1 MIHSHNDFLSFHPE
15 EQSLGSVGDDL
26 FLDLRY
32 RIMTADFGPGR
43 TLHVGELAKARG
55 VEEGLAASV
64 ARALHCHG
72 YVTNMGSGRFEVK
85 GWSDSEFVE
94 ALKRMRD
101 SQRST
106 AEKYSQQIS
115 DVDRQRLAAC
125 LDFRVS
131 STPGPDQIEAFY
143 IRWWMFFHCTL
154 HAYGMQSFRTL
165 TLTISPPY
173 LRRRLITS
181 LSADLLNATFEGLRR
196 LSAAFGEGASSRAA
210 ELVDAYMDRISP
222 VLIERNQM
230 YNRLRDTTEIDY
242 ALPPITGRPV
252 FLTAADTLP
261 YICRGY
267 REPLNCS
274 GHGQNANGDRSW
286 QTRRNGRCQT
296 VIKRAQPWR

>member
-1 MIHSHNDFLSFHPE
+1 MMRFGVNFNLLHITNVLTPSAVPSLPSTLWYDFFSEIGVLVVPSNLEQPMIHSHSDFLSFHPE

-26 FLDLRY
+26 FLDLRH

-43 TLHVGELAKARG
+43 TLHVSELAKARAI
-55 VEEGLAASV
+55 EEGLAASV

-154 HAYGMQSFRTL
+154 HT
-165 TLTISPPY
+165 
-173 LRRRLITS
+173 
-181 LSADLLNATFEGLRR
+181 
-196 LSAAFGEGASSRAA
+196 ASS
-210 ELVDAYMDRISP
+210 S
-222 VLIERNQM
+222 
-230 YNRLRDTTEIDY
+230 
-242 ALPPITGRPV
+242 
-252 FLTAADTLP
+252 
-261 YICRGY
+261 
-267 REPLNCS
+267 
-274 GHGQNANGDRSW
+274 
-286 QTRRNGRCQT
+286 
-296 VIKRAQPWR
+296 K